1 MNDVIQFG
9 ESYKTQD
16 TANSVFEYSGSK
28 VRMRKVNDT
37 IQVCVSDFAKA
48 FPRKNLSNIVNS
60 KEIKDYVRVM
70 SDIQNCS
77 SLDLLQTSK
86 GNFGNGQEQG
96 TWAHQRVALRIAQK
110 LSTEFSIWVDE
121 RIEELL
127 TTGTTSTHPKTG
139 AEMLLLYA
147 QQMVEQERRINEI
160 EGKQN
165 LLEQK
170 IVDIEQRTDT
180 NIRFTTIVGFA
191 NRFGIRCP
199 IEQASVL
206 GKKAVS
212 ICKKFG
218 YNTGKIPDPRFGMVR
233 TYPDE
238 VLIEVF
244 EEKFP
249 NMNFRS

>member
-9 ESYKTQD
+9 ESHNIENSV
-16 TANSVFEYSGSK
+16 NSVFEYSGSK

-37 IQVCVSDFAKA
+37 VQVCVSDFAKA
-48 FPRKNLSNIVNS
+48 FPKKNLGKIANS
-60 KEIKDYVRVM
+60 QEIQDYVNKLSEITNVI
-70 SDIQNCS
+70 SD
-77 SLDLLQTSK
+77 DLLQIKK
-86 GNFGNGQEQG
+86 GGSPLEQG
-96 TWAHQRVALRIAQK
+96 TWAQQKVALRIAQK

-121 RIEELL
+121 KIEELL
-127 TTGTTSTHPKTG
+127 MTGKVTTQPKTG

-147 QQMVEQERRINEI
+147 QQMVEQEKRISEM

-165 LLEQK
+165 LLERK
-170 IVDIEQRTDT
+170 IEDIEQRTDT

-199 IEQASVL
+199 IEQASTL
-206 GKKAVS
+206 GKKAAS

-218 YNTGKIPDPRFGMVR
+218 YNTGKIPDPRFGTVR

-244 EEKFP
+244 EEYYP
-249 NMNFRS
+249 NMNFRQ